1 MPPPATLTGRHFL
14 SCDWGTTSL
23 RLALIDASTLAA
35 RAQVDSSQGIAAM
48 FSTWRA
54 AGLGPE
60 ARWGYYYGAIRQQI
74 AALEKK
80 LEAPLAEVPLVVS
93 GMASSSMG
101 MVELPYKVAPFATDG
116 SDLGVRTFKAGGG
129 LDREVALV
137 SGVRTDN
144 DVMRG
149 EEVQLVGAVAAI
161 AADAAQA
168 ADADDAP
175 AADDGEVSGERVFI
189 LPGTH
194 SKHIVVSGNRATSFQ
209 TFMTGEFFSFLAR
222 SSVLAEMVE
231 ADAAWGGDTAA
242 FDEGVREGASE
253 NLLHACFRVRVRGL
267 QRTATRAQNSHY
279 LSGLLIGSE
288 LGRFRD
294 HAFAEL
300 VIVAAPGF
308 SARYRQALETLGVSG
323 RISSRGLEEALTRG
337 HGRIAAGLGWLG

>member
-1 MPPPATLTGRHFL
+1 MTPPATLTGRHFL

-23 RLALIDASTLAA
+23 RLALIDASTLAG
-35 RAQVDSSQGIAAM
+35 RGQVDSTQGIAAM
-48 FSTWRA
+48 FSTWRV

-60 ARWGYYYGAIRQQI
+60 ARWGYYYASIRQQV

-80 LEAPLAEVPLVVS
+80 LEASVAGVPLVIS
-93 GMASSSMG
+93 GMASSSIG

-129 LDREVALV
+129 LDREVAVV
-137 SGVRTDN
+137 SGVRSDN

-149 EEVQLVGAVAAI
+149 EEVQLVGAVAALV
-161 AADAAQA
+161 AE
-168 ADADDAP
+168 
-175 AADDGEVSGERVFI
+175 GEVAGERVFI

-194 SKHIVVSGNRATSFQ
+194 SKHIVVSGNRATGFK

-222 SSVLAEMVE
+222 SSILAEMVD
-231 ADAAWGGDTAA
+231 ADAAWSGDTAA

-288 LGRFRD
+288 LGRFSD

-300 VIVAAPGF
+300 VVVAAPAL
-308 SARYRQALETLGVSG
+308 SARYRQALETLGVPG
-323 RISSRGLEEALTRG
+323 RISSRGMEEALIRG
-337 HGRIAAGLGWLG
+337 HARIAAGLGWLG